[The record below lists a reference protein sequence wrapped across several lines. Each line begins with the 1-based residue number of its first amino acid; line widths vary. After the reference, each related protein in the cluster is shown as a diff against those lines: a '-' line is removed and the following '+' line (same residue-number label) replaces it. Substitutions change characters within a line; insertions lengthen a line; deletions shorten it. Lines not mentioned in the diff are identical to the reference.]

1 MSPTVGSR
9 QRLAPTAGAA
19 SGRTPTETG
28 GLPQQVFPRTSG
40 ENDHRIY
47 EGAAAEELWDA
58 LARAREHYAP
68 LVLTAAE
75 DALLAF
81 YRPLAREM
89 AGSSGVGVDSRI
101 AEHTAEVALTQAIVG
116 WDQRTS
122 EGFDGYACAA
132 MAFRLMDLPG
142 APHAV
147 GNPANSAPGKSAAV
161 HESSVPLR

>member
-58 LARAREHYAP
+58 LPSVASARRCRLSWYSRPSFAVVWVPDAP
-68 LVLTAAE
+68 
-75 DALLAF
+75 
-81 YRPLAREM
+81 R
-89 AGSSGVGVDSRI
+89 
-101 AEHTAEVALTQAIVG
+101 
-116 WDQRTS
+116 
-122 EGFDGYACAA
+122 
-132 MAFRLMDLPG
+132 
-142 APHAV
+142 
-147 GNPANSAPGKSAAV
+147 
-161 HESSVPLR
+161 